1 MTKQDKTAPK
11 LNRLGTARRETKGL
25 PIGSKQ
31 ESLVTGQYD

>member
-1 MTKQDKTAPK
+1 MTKRDKIPSK
-11 LNRLGTARRETKGL
+11 LTRLGTARQETKGL